1 MVREGR
7 SMTVAKLRELE
18 AKATPGPIV
27 VVDCRPDRDLL
38 TLTDGI
44 SVLCRIE
51 NRVTQ
56 RPLDSEDEANAELIA
71 YLRNHCSDFIRLMEA
86 AEYWAK
92 EYSIAEDSGELQH
105 WPTREI
111 AAAKATYE
119 ALAAFKEK
127 P

>member
-1 MVREGR
+1 
-7 SMTVAKLRELE
+7 MTAAKLKELV
-18 AKATPGPIV
+18 ARA
-27 VVDCRPDRDLL
+27 
-38 TLTDGI
+38 TDGLI
-44 SVLCRIE
+44 HEGFSNEIVAQDTGQTYK
-51 NRVTQ
+51 VTHVCK
-56 RPLDSEDEANAELIA
+56 SSNGEIIA
-71 YLRNHCSDFIRLMEA
+71 WFKDHKSAKLYIHLRNHAQDFIRLMEA

-119 ALAAFKEK
+119 ALAAFKEQ